1 MRRSLRTLLVTAA
14 GVLFLAVCAS
24 AVSPE
29 MSKADPALM
38 HAMQSGRST
47 FGVIV
52 GLRDG
57 TVSPR
62 ALLAHPDPAGEEARR
77 ARRIAAQ
84 QKLVS
89 SLARE
94 QFSASDEYE
103 SFSMVAGVASVDG
116 VRALAE
122 RSDVDWIVLDGTRYL
137 SASLAP
143 QQLIHSDSA
152 NALGFRG
159 AGATVAILD
168 TGVDTNVVGG
178 GAFPNAK
185 VVGGFNPTE
194 PGSPPFD
201 CEGHGTSVASIVAGS
216 TGVAPDAKI
225 VAVKVFPAC
234 EGFTYDSVI
243 LSGLD
248 FVISN
253 RAKFNITAANMSLG
267 ASPTGDNSSVG
278 FCDTFS
284 PQFAGPIDS
293 ATAAGIVVTV
303 AAGNSGT
310 SNQISSPGCVT
321 SAVSVGAV
329 YPLAASGFD
338 WGLCSDTAIVPGSPT
353 CFSNSNTNLT
363 LLAPGAFW
371 SVPTAGGEIISFS
384 GTSAAAPAV
393 AGVVALVRAARPTLS
408 ASTTVSLL
416 RATGRP
422 ILDKRNNVVTP
433 LVDALAA
440 VQFAPGTFGNL
451 DALPIAIPDGTGSAT
466 ATVTVSGFS
475 GFLSTVQAFV
485 EIDHSAPQ
493 QLRLTLT
500 GPDGT
505 SVILHDQSGAAE
517 QPINTIF
524 GSTGAPLFSLNA
536 FYGKQANGTWTLKV
550 EDLVPGV
557 SGRILHFS
565 VTPIAGLQLQPR
577 EAIPLNING
586 QILPIVAR
594 TQGTHFFQTDVRL
607 FNPNPVAK
615 EFDLFFVGTGNHDG
629 SFVGTGQTGA
639 NAFKSARIVGPG
651 QILNLTDVV
660 MSEFGLTDSF
670 GQITVDSEDLSSF
683 IVASR
688 TYTNGPTG
696 TYGFAAPGF
705 PTSTALMAGVGTATA
720 NGLGKGPGSHTNVG
734 FTESSGFPVTVRID
748 IRDGNGTLLGTTS
761 RTTPGYTTLNITD
774 ILLDRGIPSQ
784 TNIRAD
790 FTVVSPQG
798 RAIPWATTVDDVT
811 GDSAFH
817 AGILPAL
824 TGDDII
830 VTQTAHI
837 LGTNGNL
844 FRTMLNITNTDVNP
858 ATVVVSLLPITLG
871 SQSLPLPITYGLAPG
886 QTLEFPDV
894 LATEFNLEFPAVTAL
909 RVHPLAPASLVVSA
923 RTTVTK
929 LNSVFGFTVDGI
941 RASRAIGVGSPTLTT
956 IFLDQSNAAGG
967 SHTNFGFTEVGGA
980 FATVQVTAVSGDN
993 GTVLGGASYL
1003 VNPNSTFQT
1012 TLGNLLGSSGVTASN
1027 FYLQFSVIGG
1037 SGAVIPYASTVD
1049 NTSGDVTYIP
1059 AQ

>member
-29 MSKADPALM
+29 MSKADPALLR
-38 HAMQSGRST
+38 ALQSGQSAIR
-47 FGVIV
+47 VIV

-62 ALLAHPDPAGEEARR
+62 ALLARPDPAGEDERR
-77 ARRIAAQ
+77 AGRIAAQ

-89 SLARE
+89 AIAKE

-103 SFSMVAGVASVDG
+103 SFSMVAGVASAEG
-116 VRALAE
+116 VRALAA
-122 RSDVDWIVLDGTRYL
+122 RSDVDWIVLDGKRYL
-137 SASLAP
+137 AASLAP

-159 AGATVAILD
+159 SGATVAILD
-168 TGVDTNVVGG
+168 TGVDTQVVGG
-178 GAFPNAK
+178 GSFPNGK

-234 EGFTYDSVI
+234 EGFTFDSII

-248 FVISN
+248 FVITN
-253 RAKFNITAANMSLG
+253 RSKFGITAANMSLG

-284 PQFAGPIDS
+284 PQFSAPIDA

-303 AAGNSGT
+303 AAGNSAL

-329 YPLAASGFD
+329 YPLASSGFN
-338 WGLCSDTAIVPGSPT
+338 WGLCSDTAILPGTPT

-475 GFLSTVQAFV
+475 GFLSTVQVFV
-485 EIDHSAPQ
+485 EIDHAAPQ

-505 SVILHDQSGAAE
+505 SVILHDQSGAPE

-524 GSTGAPLFSLNA
+524 GSTGAPLFSLGA
-536 FYGKQANGTWTLKV
+536 FTGKQANGTWTLTV
-550 EDLVPGV
+550 QDLVPGV

-565 VTPIAGLQLQPR
+565 VTPVAGLQLQPR

-607 FNPNPVAK
+607 LNPNNTAK
-615 EFDLFFVGTGNHDG
+615 EFDLFFVGTSREADG

-639 NAFKSARIVGPG
+639 NAFKSAQIIGPG

-660 MSEFGLTDSF
+660 RSEFGLTDSF
-670 GQITVDSEDLSSF
+670 GQITIDSEDLSSF

-688 TYTNGPTG
+688 TYTTGTTG

-705 PTSTALMAGVGTATA
+705 KTSTALMAGVGTATA

-734 FTESSGFPVTVRID
+734 FTESAGFPVTVRID

-798 RAIPWATTVDDVT
+798 RAIPWATTVDDIT

-830 VTQTAHI
+830 VTQAAHI
-837 LGTNGNL
+837 FGSNGNL

-871 SQSLPLPITYGLAPG
+871 SQSLPLPRTYGLGPG

-923 RTTVTK
+923 R
-929 LNSVFGFTVDGI
+929 
-941 RASRAIGVGSPTLTT
+941 
-956 IFLDQSNAAGG
+956 
-967 SHTNFGFTEVGGA
+967 
-980 FATVQVTAVSGDN
+980 
-993 GTVLGGASYL
+993 
-1003 VNPNSTFQT
+1003 
-1012 TLGNLLGSSGVTASN
+1012 
-1027 FYLQFSVIGG
+1027 
-1037 SGAVIPYASTVD
+1037 
-1049 NTSGDVTYIP
+1049 
-1059 AQ
+1059 